1 MAGVFWRVIYY
12 KALKNVQKMML
23 VTAQNWGILFFWDR
37 KKIPFIDFF
46 FPLFFFSSSGAS
58 VVAIDNKIEQAMVCT
73 VLKIVCTK
81 CGHSTKCRVS
91 WDERSA
97 SVEDD
102 DCSPYI

>member
-12 KALKNVQKMML
+12 IALKNFQKMML
-23 VTAQNWGILFFWDR
+23 VTPQNWEFFLSGIEKRSHVLIFFS
-37 KKIPFIDFF
+37 
-46 FPLFFFSSSGAS
+46 LFFFSSSGAS

-91 WDERSA
+91 WDERSV
-97 SVEDD
+97 SVEDV